1 MKNCDSR
8 MIIYSFLYAKLMKN
22 VITCKLSD
30 VDVIFLYF
38 FNLNCLSHVMI
49 TFVKYIY
56 TVPVRAVLQCETVH
70 FAS

>member
-1 MKNCDSR
+1 
-8 MIIYSFLYAKLMKN
+8 MKN
-22 VITCKLSD
+22 VITCKLFD

-38 FNLNCLSHVMI
+38 FNLNCLSHVLI

>member
-1 MKNCDSR
+1 
-8 MIIYSFLYAKLMKN
+8 MKN

-49 TFVKYIY
+49 TFAKYIY
-56 TVPVRAVLQCETVH
+56 TIPIWTVLQCETVH

>member
-1 MKNCDSR
+1 
-8 MIIYSFLYAKLMKN
+8 MKN

-49 TFVKYIY
+49 YFCEIY
-56 TVPVRAVLQCETVH
+56 LHGSGKGR
-70 FAS
+70 FAM